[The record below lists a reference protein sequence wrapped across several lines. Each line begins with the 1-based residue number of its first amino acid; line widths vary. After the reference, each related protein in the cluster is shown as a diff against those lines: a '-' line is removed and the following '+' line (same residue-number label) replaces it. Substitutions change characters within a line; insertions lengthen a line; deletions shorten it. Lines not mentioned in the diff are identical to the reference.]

1 MNMAVERVAIL
12 SPGDMG
18 HAVGKALRQG
28 GLEVITC
35 LNGRSER
42 TRGLA
47 EAAGIVDVPDLE
59 VLVEEADIILSIMV
73 PSQATALSQEVE
85 RAIRTIGAKIYY
97 ADCNAISP
105 QTTLDIEEI
114 ISGGGGCFIDAS
126 IIGGPPKGDYRP
138 RFYVSGEHAAV
149 MSELDGM
156 GIIVKQLGDE
166 VGRASGIKMCYA
178 GLTKGTSALQV
189 AVLSLAESLGA
200 FRGVGR
206 RA

>member
-1 MNMAVERVAIL
+1 M
-12 SPGDMG
+12 
-18 HAVGKALRQG
+18 
-28 GLEVITC
+28 
-35 LNGRSER
+35 
-42 TRGLA
+42 
-47 EAAGIVDVPDLE
+47 
-59 VLVEEADIILSIMV
+59 EEADLVLSIMV

-189 AVLSLAESLGA
+189 AVLSLAESWDFPRSWPESLSPVSLTPSVRC
-200 FRGVGR
+200 RGVSPDCQPGQGVGSARWR
-206 RA
+206 R